1 MQLPFLKGSTKTRD
15 HMIAIDLGNRTTK
28 AVHLRRVNG
37 KMALCGYTIT
47 DSPAGTPGPSVET
60 LAGHLKS
67 VTESLRPKT
76 KSLTLTLNAN
86 DAVLRTAEAPLMSK
100 DDFRSVLKHNTRT
113 YLQQDLTG
121 YVFDV
126 HPLMYFARSESEK
139 DDQIKVTQQKQR
151 LLIAGAKKQLV
162 ESYVQGAKT
171 AGLVADHVV
180 PGLIAAINAFELS
193 RPELFLGN
201 AVALVDVGFKSSS
214 ICVLNRGDIALS
226 RVVAI
231 GGDRVTEGLS
241 ETMNISYPEAE
252 SLKIGMA
259 AEVRRELESVV
270 APLGR
275 ELRASID
282 FFEHEH
288 DKTVSHVFVC
298 GGSSRSDVVR
308 QILETEL
315 MLECTTW
322 DPLSFLEKEL
332 SPEQDSELEHVGP
345 QLAVAVGAALG
356 AM

>member
-1 MQLPFLKGSTKTRD
+1 V
-15 HMIAIDLGNRTTK
+15 LG
-28 AVHLRRVNG
+28 
-37 KMALCGYTIT
+37 
-47 DSPAGTPGPSVET
+47 
-60 LAGHLKS
+60 
-67 VTESLRPKT
+67 
-76 KSLTLTLNAN
+76 AN
-86 DAVLRTAEAPLMSK
+86 
-100 DDFRSVLKHNTRT
+100 
-113 YLQQDLTG
+113 
-121 YVFDV
+121 
-126 HPLMYFARSESEK
+126 
-139 DDQIKVTQQKQR
+139 
-151 LLIAGAKKQLV
+151 
-162 ESYVQGAKT
+162 T

-201 AVALVDVGFKSSS
+201 AVALVDIGFKSSS

-288 DKTVSHVFVC
+288 DKTVSHVFIC

-308 QILETEL
+308 QILESEL
-315 MLECTTW
+315 MLECSTW
-322 DPLSFLEKEL
+322 DPLSFLDKEL